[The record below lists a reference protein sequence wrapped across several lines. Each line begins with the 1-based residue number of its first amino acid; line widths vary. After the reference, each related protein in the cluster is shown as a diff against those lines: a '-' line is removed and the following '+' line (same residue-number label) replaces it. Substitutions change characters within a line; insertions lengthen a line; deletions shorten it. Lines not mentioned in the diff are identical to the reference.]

1 MDRPKDNGLSEALQ
15 ATLKNLKVL
24 YVEDERVTRLL
35 VTRAL
40 TPHIKELHIA
50 EDGRQGLF
58 AFARYDPDIVITDI
72 MMPKMDG
79 MGLVRAIRESKPNIP
94 VIVTTCLDDPSTL
107 KRAIELRVQDY
118 VLKPMDTRA
127 LLDSLA
133 QCGVS
138 IAREK
143 ELEEQKRLN
152 DLMLNSLPH
161 PAVLVDVESGLMV
174 LANSRARELGLW
186 VGGRCG
192 PPFFEENAF
201 SPGAPGALSDAI
213 SLRGDQAG
221 EHREVKAFNHTWDV
235 SVLPV
240 GARTVLLSAVNITYR
255 KKIENA
261 LRQAEKTYRNI
272 FENALEGI
280 FQALPGGPVIKTN
293 PAMAKM
299 LGFAGPED
307 LMREMRNIDTDFF
320 TDRDQRANFARLLA
334 EQGEVGGFELETK
347 RKDGQRIWISLSA
360 RAVRDEEGVLQHMEG
375 LAHDVTDR
383 KVCELD
389 LRQKATIDDLTGVPN
404 RMLFL
409 DRFEQTLAHAR
420 RIRAKLGV
428 LFIDLDHF
436 KQVNDTHG
444 HHIGDMLLKEAA
456 SRMRHRVRES
466 DTLARLGGDEFAILL
481 FNVTKSSAV
490 ERVAHEIVGALSRPY
505 TLDGIRCEISA
516 SVGICL
522 YPEAGDTSAKLLKNA
537 DAAMYKAKASG
548 RNGWHIYDGSCDFKA
563 PLEN

>member
-1 MDRPKDNGLSEALQ
+1 MDRPEDNGPSEALR
-15 ATLKNLKVL
+15 AILKNLKVL

-35 VTRAL
+35 VTRIL
-40 TPHIKELHIA
+40 TSYVKELHVA

-79 MGLVRAIRESKPNIP
+79 MGLVQAIRESKPAMP

-107 KRAIELRVQDY
+107 KKAIELRVQDY
-118 VLKPMDTRA
+118 VFKPMDTQV
-127 LLDSLA
+127 LLESLG

-161 PAVLVDVESGLMV
+161 PAALVDVESEVMV
-174 LANSRARELGLW
+174 LTNSRARELGLCM
-186 VGGRCG
+186 GGRCG
-192 PPFFEENAF
+192 PPFFEEGVF
-201 SPGAPGALSDAI
+201 APGAWGDVIA
-213 SLRGDQAG
+213 LRGSVPDV
-221 EHREVKAFNHTWDV
+221 HREVRAFNQTWDV

-240 GARTVLLSAVNITYR
+240 GARTVLVSAVDITYR

-299 LGFAGPED
+299 LGFANPDD
-307 LMREMRNIDTDFF
+307 LMREIRNIDTDFF
-320 TDRDQRANFARLLA
+320 TDRDQQANFARILA
-334 EQGEVGGFELETK
+334 EQGEVDGFELEAK
-347 RKDGQRIWISLSA
+347 RKDGRRIWISLSA

-420 RIRAKLGV
+420 RVQAKLGV
-428 LFIDLDHF
+428 LYIDLDYF

-444 HHIGDMLLKEAA
+444 HHIGDLLLKEAA
-456 SRMRHRVRES
+456 SRMRQRVRES

-490 ERVAHEIVGALSRPY
+490 ENVAHKIVDALSRPY
-505 TLDGIRCEISA
+505 ILDGIRCVVSA
-516 SVGICL
+516 SIGICL
-522 YPEAGDTSAKLLKNA
+522 FPEDGDTSAGLLRNA
-537 DAAMYKAKASG
+537 DAAMYKAKAKG
-548 RNGWHIYDGSCDFKA
+548 RSGWHVYDGSCDFMA
-563 PLEN
+563 QQEN

>member
-1 MDRPKDNGLSEALQ
+1 MDRPEDNGPPEALQ

-35 VTRAL
+35 VTRTL
-40 TPHIKELHIA
+40 TSHVKELHVA

-79 MGLVRAIRESKPNIP
+79 MELLRDIRESKPTIP
-94 VIVTTCLDDPSTL
+94 VIVTTCLDDPATL
-107 KRAIELRVQDY
+107 KKAIELRVQDY
-118 VLKPMDTRA
+118 VLKPMDTQV
-127 LLDSLA
+127 LLESLA
-133 QCGVS
+133 QCGAS

-174 LANSRARELGLW
+174 LANSRAGDLGLC
-186 VGGRCG
+186 VGGSCG
-192 PPFFEENAF
+192 PPFLGEGAILPDAWRDVVALREN
-201 SPGAPGALSDAI
+201 PLNERREIRAL
-213 SLRGDQAG
+213 
-221 EHREVKAFNHTWDV
+221 NHTWDV

-240 GARTVLLSAVNITYR
+240 GARTILVSAVNITYR

-261 LRQAEKTYRNI
+261 LRQAEETYRNI

-280 FQALPGGPVIKTN
+280 FQAVPGGPVIKTN
-293 PAMAKM
+293 AAMAKM
-299 LGFAGPED
+299 LGFASPEE
-307 LMREMRNIDTDFF
+307 LMGEIRNIDTDFF
-320 TDRDQRANFARLLA
+320 ADRDQRADFARMLA
-334 EQGEVGGFELETK
+334 EQGEVDGFELEANHK
-347 RKDGQRIWISLSA
+347 NGQRIWISLSA

-389 LRQKATIDDLTGVPN
+389 LRQKATIDDLTGIPN

-420 RIRAKLGV
+420 RVQAKLGV
-428 LFIDLDHF
+428 LYIDLDHF

-444 HHIGDMLLKEAA
+444 HHIGDLLLKEAA
-456 SRMRHRVRES
+456 FRMRQRVRES

-481 FNVTKSSAV
+481 FNITKSSAV
-490 ERVAHEIVGALSRPY
+490 ENVAHKIVEALSRPY
-505 TLDGIRCEISA
+505 TPGGIRCEISA

-522 YPEAGDTSAKLLKNA
+522 FPEDGDTSAGLLRNA
-537 DAAMYKAKASG
+537 DAAMYKAKEKG
-548 RNGWHIYDGSCDFKA
+548 RNGWCVYDGSFDFKA
-563 PLEN
+563 PLED